1 MKRAMITFKHSRL
14 DSLSAEQWGVVLA
27 VLAAAGFSL
36 KAIFVKLAYAQG
48 SLDAVGLLALR
59 MLIAMPLF
67 LLLGWKSLQQ
77 GPALRAKDWG
87 LLSILGLCGYYGAS
101 ILDFMGLQYISAAL
115 ERLILFTYPTLTLL
129 LNVVLVGQR
138 IHAREGV
145 ALLLTYAGIALA
157 FGHDLQFSTQ
167 DPHTLWLGA
176 GLVFASALSYSIY
189 NVGAGKMIRTLG
201 SMRFAVLA
209 SGVSTTAAVLHFVS
223 TREVAMLNQPW
234 PVLGYG
240 LAMAVFSTVL
250 PVFWQARAIQLI
262 GPNRSVLIG
271 TLGPVLTIAL
281 GYWVLDEAVSLAQ
294 MAGATL
300 VVLGVYWVGKA
311 SKTGK

>member
-223 TREVAMLNQPW
+223 TREVTMLNQPW